1 MSVLVGDA
9 LGDPGL
15 DIVPTEADVFA
26 NPESFGSGVAVPPR
40 VDGLHWDLEIVG
52 QLFDRQ

>member
-1 MSVLVGDA
+1 MSVLVRDS

-15 DIVPTEADVFA
+15 DVVPAEADVFA
-26 NPESFGSGVAVPPR
+26 DPESFGSGVAVTPR
-40 VDGLHWDLEIVG
+40 VDGLHRDLEIVG

>member
-1 MSVLVGDA
+1 
-9 LGDPGL
+9 
-15 DIVPTEADVFA
+15 VPAEADVFA
-26 NPESFGSGVAVPPR
+26 DPESLGSGVAVSPG

>member
-9 LGDPGL
+9 LGNPGL
-15 DIVPTEADVFA
+15 DIVPAEADVFA
-26 NPESFGSGVAVPPR
+26 DPEALRSGAAVSPR

>member
-1 MSVLVGDA
+1 MSVLVSNSLGNPA
-9 LGDPGL
+9 LDV
-15 DIVPTEADVFA
+15 VPAEADVLA
-26 NPESFGSGVAVPPR
+26 DPETLRPGVAVPPR